1 MTTTKEKFIQIPL
14 EDAKGIIS
22 LFCILL
28 NHSSDHISSEGKSGL
43 QNYLVKLRAKVLLE
57 EEN

>member
-1 MTTTKEKFIQIPL
+1 MPTTKEKFIQIPL

-43 QNYLVKLRAKVLLE
+43 QKYLVNLSAKVLLE